1 MKDKLFQ
8 LFFCIYIFWN
18 TVISTYLGMKG
29 MEMDGSLMRLCL
41 VIISGIS
48 LIFYAIY
55 PQRSHEDKQML
66 GLLVLRYTDMPA
78 VLVETAFIDN
88 DDDALLLVQHW
99 DDIARA
105 IARGVTDYVQSVF

>member
-66 GLLVLRYTDMPA
+66 GLLVLFGVLYYSTGYFYTSRQYYDGNEA
-78 VLVETAFIDN
+78 KNI
-88 DDDALLLVQHW
+88 
-99 DDIARA
+99 
-105 IARGVTDYVQSVF
+105 